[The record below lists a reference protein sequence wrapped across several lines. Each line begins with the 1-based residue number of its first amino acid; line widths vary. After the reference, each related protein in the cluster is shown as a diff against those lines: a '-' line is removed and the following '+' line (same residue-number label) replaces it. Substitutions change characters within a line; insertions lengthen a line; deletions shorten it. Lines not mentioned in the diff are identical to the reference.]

1 MSDIEINAEGM
12 DRALKEMKGALD
24 AIGGKKANKTIAN
37 AINQSLSAGCK
48 EAARQARRAYTAPIK
63 KLFDNIKIQRARVSN
78 LEGLIDLYGSRGVSL
93 IHFRAQPNESGAHP
107 DEGVTAQIKR
117 KGIRKPRVS
126 DRGGS
131 KSFVMKKAQGGFG
144 VFVSHGLKK
153 KVYGPGKRKGRIVK
167 KRVYDL
173 EMLFGASP
181 IQALQRKEAQD
192 QVAKKVEETFEPRL
206 QAEIDKALAA
216 LGSR

>member
-1 MSDIEINAEGM
+1 MSIAIQVEGV
-12 DRALKEMKGALD
+12 DRCLQKMQGALD
-24 AIGGKKANKTIAN
+24 AIGGKKASKIIAN
-37 AINQSLSAGCK
+37 AINQSLSAGRK

-63 KLFDNIKIQRARVSN
+63 KLFDNIKVQRARGSN
-78 LEGLIDLYGSRGVSL
+78 LAGLIDLYGSKGVSL
-93 IHFRAQPNESGAHP
+93 IHFRAQPKEPGAHP

-117 KGIRKPRVS
+117 KGMRKPRVS

-131 KSFVMKKAQGGFG
+131 KSFVMKKAQGGLG
-144 VFVSHGLKK
+144 IFVSHGLKK
-153 KVYGPGKRKGRIVK
+153 KIYAPGKRKARIVK

-192 QVAKKVEETFEPRL
+192 QVSQKVEEAFAPRL
-206 QAEIDKALAA
+206 QAEIDKMLDAIG
-216 LGSR
+216 GSK